1 MLVYLLHKL
10 GVTPNGDGKTGGRE
24 ATWTLIVIALSL
36 TVTSMFMGPEMVHAM
51 TAILA
56 ALWSAS
62 VAALVYVYKLKGD
75 QSSQVLP
82 FGGADNQF
90 HSQEG
95 GVDDTRVG

>member
-1 MLVYLLHKL
+1 MLVHLLHKL

-24 ATWTLIVIALSL
+24 AAWTLIAVALSL

-75 QSSQVLP
+75 QPSHPLP
-82 FGGADNQF
+82 LGGADNHF
-90 HSQEG
+90 HSEEG
-95 GVDDTRVG
+95 GLNDTRVG